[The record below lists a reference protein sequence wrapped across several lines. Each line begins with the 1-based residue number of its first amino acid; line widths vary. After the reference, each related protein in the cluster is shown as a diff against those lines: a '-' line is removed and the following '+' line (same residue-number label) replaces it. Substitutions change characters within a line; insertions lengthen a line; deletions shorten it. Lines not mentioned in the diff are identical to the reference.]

1 MLVWRRANSARSLLA
16 AAAAAALIATVL
28 LAGLV
33 SYNSAVVQAGGQ
45 AAVAAAPPAERSI
58 VVRGPAD
65 SAETWTTA
73 DGKVR
78 GWFAGGLGGAQV
90 DLVGAGYSN
99 GRQFSGATGNA
110 VPDSGGLVFA
120 QVMFLDALPEH
131 ADLRSGTWAVPGA
144 VPAQAVLGEAA
155 ARVMGVQPG
164 ARVPVTDRRS
174 GKVTEVVVTGVFAA
188 KHGDDPYWLL
198 TPELSEG
205 SLAGGSTYGP
215 LVLDRADFFGGGWA
229 ANGSAGWIAQPR
241 LAGSDLAGL
250 VKVSNALR
258 SLSDLPRAV
267 GFGNSGQTITALDRL
282 VERLKAADLVGRSAL
297 LTPMLLTIVLGGY
310 ALMLLAALLTEQRR
324 PETALLRAR
333 GAARGQLAGLAAR
346 EAVLVALPAVVLA
359 PLLASLLLGRS
370 SGLSAFRAV
379 GLRPDGSLT
388 AGVWLVA
395 LAAGAG
401 CVLAMML
408 PALKNGGTYV
418 ADLAARSRPSRGAA
432 VQRAGADLALIGF
445 AVLAWFQLR
454 QYDSPLSGLGGKLG
468 IDPLLAAA
476 APIGVLAGAVL
487 ALRLLP
493 PLTRLVERLLD
504 RRPWFATQLGMWQAG
519 RRPHAGPVLLLALA
533 VAVSTLAWTLAAT
546 SERSNHDQAD
556 HVTGADL
563 RLTETSGFEPAGR
576 TAAVTGLPGVRAV
589 LPAWR
594 TSIPLG
600 EKSTPSTLVALDAA
614 AATGVLRL
622 REDLGDLPALLHQ
635 LAERQLTAPAV
646 DLPAGTAKLRG
657 TLRLTARLPE
667 GTQGRGGTDVVL
679 YGAHGQTFRVP
690 LSMLPLNG
698 TATPFE
704 VAVPAGATRL
714 AGFMIDGF
722 GDYDT
727 PVEWHLKGLAAVTA
741 DGTAAPVSLR
751 VDSAPWQYQ
760 NPPNGAHELAA
771 TDVTTDEL
779 VVRYDRT
786 ENQGGGYPPSFHTT
800 VTRTLPTADIPAL
813 ATTTALDT
821 MHVKVGEATTIRFHG
836 VQVRVKIVG
845 SIPALPGVSDTSALL
860 LDLPSLSAGYL
871 DWYGSTQGVQEW
883 WLGTDPAQHAA
894 TAAAAAQLTNVRV
907 TDRLALADNA
917 GHDPYG
923 VGARLALFI
932 AALGAIALA
941 LVGVAVDVRATARR
955 RIGELAV
962 LHTLGATP
970 RLLAGALI
978 VEQAFL
984 AGLGVTVGLVVGV
997 GVAAT
1002 MAPLVI
1008 LTPSAARPVPEPLL
1022 SLDWLPVLG
1031 TSALLLVL
1039 SMGMAGLI
1047 ATTMRQRLSAAQLR
1061 IGADR

>member
-33 SYNSAVVQAGGQ
+33 SYNSAVVEAGGQ
-45 AAVAAAPPAERSI
+45 AAVAAAPPSERSI
-58 VVRGPAD
+58 LVRGPAD
-65 SAETWTTA
+65 STDAWTTA
-73 DGKVR
+73 DTKVR
-78 GWFAGGLGGAQV
+78 EWFSGGLGGAQV
-90 DLVGAGYSN
+90 DLTGAGYAS

-110 VPDSGGLVFA
+110 VADSGGLVFA

-131 ADLRSGTWAVPGA
+131 AELRAGTWAVPGSE
-144 VPAQAVLGEAA
+144 PAQAVLGEAA
-155 ARVMGVQPG
+155 ARIMGVQPG
-164 ARVPVTDRRS
+164 ARVPITDRRS
-174 GKVTEVVVTGVFAA
+174 GKVTEVVVTGVFAP
-188 KHGDDPYWLL
+188 KHTDDPYWLL
-198 TPELSEG
+198 TPELAEG
-205 SLAGGSTYGP
+205 SILGGSTYGP
-215 LVLDRADFFGGGWA
+215 LVFDRADFFGGGWA
-229 ANGSAGWIAQPR
+229 ANGSAGWIAEPR

-250 VKVSNALR
+250 VRVSGALR
-258 SLSDLPRAV
+258 GLTELPKAV
-267 GFGNSGQTITALDRL
+267 GFGSSGQTTTNLDRL

-297 LTPMLLTIVLGGY
+297 LTPMLLTVVLGGY

-346 EAVLVALPAVVLA
+346 EAVLVALPAVVVAPPLA
-359 PLLASLLLGRS
+359 GLLLGQTE
-370 SGLSAFRAV
+370 GLNVFREV
-379 GLRPDGSLT
+379 NLHPDGSLT
-388 AGVWLVA
+388 ASVWLVA

-408 PALKNGGTYV
+408 PTLKAGGTYV

-445 AVLAWFQLR
+445 AILAWFQLR
-454 QYDSPLSGLGGKLG
+454 QYDSPLAGLGGKLG
-468 IDPLLAAA
+468 IDPLLASA

-493 PLTRLVERLLD
+493 PLTRLIERLLD

-556 HVTGADL
+556 QVAGADL
-563 RLTETSGFEPAGR
+563 RLTESSGFDPAGR
-576 TAAVTGLPGVRAV
+576 TAALNGLPGVRTA
-589 LPAWR
+589 LPVWR

-600 EKSTPSTLVALDAA
+600 EKSTPSTLIAIDAA
-614 AATGVLRL
+614 AATDVIHLRN
-622 REDLGDLPALLHQ
+622 DLGDMPALLRR
-635 LAERQLTAPAV
+635 LAAARLTSAAV
-646 DLPAGTAKLRG
+646 ELPAGTAKLRG
-657 TLRLTARLPE
+657 TLRLSAPLPPL
-667 GTQGRGGTDVVL
+667 TQGAGSTDVVL
-679 YGAHGQTFRVP
+679 YGAYGQTYRVA
-690 LSMLPLNG
+690 LSNLSLNG
-698 TATPFE
+698 TPTPFE
-704 VAVPAGATRL
+704 VAVPEGAVRL

-722 GDYDT
+722 SGYD
-727 PVEWHLKGLAAVTA
+727 VNVDWSVKGLATVDAN
-741 DGTAAPVSLR
+741 GTATPLSLR

-760 NPPNGAHELAA
+760 NPPNGAHQLPADA
-771 TDVTTDEL
+771 VTADEL
-779 VVRYDRT
+779 TVSYPRT
-786 ENQGGGYPPSFHTT
+786 EDQGGGYPPPIHTT
-800 VTRTLPTADIPAL
+800 VARTLPGGTVPAL
-813 ATTTALDT
+813 ATTAALDA
-821 MHVKVGEATTIRFHG
+821 MHEQVGGTTTVRFHG
-836 VQVRVKIVG
+836 VPVRVKFVG
-845 SIPALPGVSDTSALL
+845 SVPTLPGVADTSAVL
-860 LDLPSLSAGYL
+860 LDLPSLSAAYF
-871 DWYGSTQGVQEW
+871 DWFGGTQGTQEW
-883 WLGTDPAQHAA
+883 WLTTDPAQHAA
-894 TAAAAAQLTNVRV
+894 AAAAAGQLTNLRV
-907 TDRLALADNA
+907 TDRTALADQA

-984 AGLGVTVGLVVGV
+984 AGLGVTVGLVVGI

-1008 LTPSAARPVPEPLL
+1008 LTPSAARPVPAPLL
-1022 SLDWLPVLG
+1022 SLDWAPVLG

-1039 SMGMAGLI
+1039 SMAMAGLI
-1047 ATTMRQRLSAAQLR
+1047 ATTMRQRLAAAQLR

>member
-33 SYNSAVVQAGGQ
+33 SYNSAVVEAGGQ
-45 AAVAAAPPAERSI
+45 AAVAAAPPSERSI
-58 VVRGPAD
+58 VVRGPAGSGD
-65 SAETWTTA
+65 AWTGA
-73 DGKVR
+73 DAKVR
-78 GWFAGGLGGAQV
+78 GWFADGLGGAQV
-90 DLVGAGYSN
+90 DLVGAGYAS
-99 GRQFSGATGNA
+99 GRQFTGATGSA

-120 QVMFLDALPEH
+120 QVMFLDALSEH
-131 ADLRSGTWAVPGA
+131 AQLRAGAWAVPGSTP
-144 VPAQAVLGEAA
+144 VQAVLGEAA
-155 ARVMGVQPG
+155 ARLMNVQPG
-164 ARVPVTDRRS
+164 DRVPVTDRRS
-174 GKVTEVVVTGVFAA
+174 GQVTEVTVTGVFTAEHA
-188 KHGDDPYWLL
+188 DDPYWLL
-198 TPELSEG
+198 TPELVEG
-205 SLAGGSTYGP
+205 SILGGSTYGP

-229 ANGSAGWIAQPR
+229 ANGAAGWVAQPR
-241 LAGSDLAGL
+241 LAGSDLTGL
-250 VKVSNALR
+250 VRVSNALTG
-258 SLSDLPRAV
+258 LTELPKAV
-267 GFGNSGQTITALDRL
+267 GFGNSGQTTTNLDRL
-282 VERLKAADLVGRSAL
+282 VDRLKAADLVGRSAL
-297 LTPMLLTIVLGGY
+297 LTPMLLTVVLGGY

-346 EAVLVALPAVVLA
+346 EAVLVALPAVLVAPPLA
-359 PLLASLLLGRS
+359 TLLLGRTG
-370 SGLSAFRAV
+370 GLGVFREV
-379 GLRPDGSLT
+379 GLHPDGSLT
-388 AGVWLVA
+388 AAVWLVA

-408 PALKNGGTYV
+408 PTLKSAGTYV

-454 QYDSPLSGLGGKLG
+454 QYDSPLAGLGGKLG

-493 PLTRLVERLLD
+493 PLTRLIERLLD

-546 SERSNHDQAD
+546 GERSNHDQAD
-556 HVTGADL
+556 QVTGADL
-563 RLTETSGFEPAGR
+563 RLTEASGFDPAGR
-576 TAAVTGLPGVRAV
+576 TAELAALPGVRAA
-589 LPAWR
+589 LPVWR

-600 EKSTPSTLVALDAA
+600 EKSTPSTLVAIDSA
-614 AATGVLRL
+614 AATGVVKL
-622 REDLGDLPALLHQ
+622 REDLGDMPALLRR
-635 LAERQLTAPAV
+635 LADARLSGAAV
-646 DLPAGTAKLRG
+646 KLPEGTAKLRG
-657 TLRLTARLPE
+657 TLRFSAPLPAL
-667 GTQGRGGTDVVL
+667 GQGSGSTDAVF
-679 YGAHGQTFRVP
+679 YGASGQTYRVA
-690 LSMLPLNG
+690 LSNLALNG
-698 TATPFE
+698 TPAPFE
-704 VAVPAGATRL
+704 AAVPAGAVGL

-722 GDYDT
+722 SGYGVD
-727 PVEWHLKGLAAVTA
+727 VEWSVKGLATVDAN
-741 DGTAAPVSLR
+741 GTAAPLSLR
-751 VDSAPWQYQ
+751 VAEAPWQYQ
-760 NPPNGAHELAA
+760 NPPNGTHPLPADAA
-771 TDVTTDEL
+771 TADGLTVAYTRSED
-779 VVRYDRT
+779 
-786 ENQGGGYPPSFHTT
+786 QGGGFPPPLHTT
-800 VTRTLPTADIPAL
+800 VARTMPNSPVPAL
-813 ATTTALDT
+813 ATTAALEA
-821 MHVKVGEATTIRFHG
+821 MHLEVGGTTTVRFHG
-836 VQVRVKIVG
+836 AQLRVKIVG
-845 SIPALPGVSDTSALL
+845 SVPTLPGVVDTSAVL
-860 LDLPSLSAGYL
+860 LDLPSLSAAYFELFG
-871 DWYGSTQGVQEW
+871 GVQGTQEW
-883 WLGTDPAQHAA
+883 WLSTDPAQHAA
-894 TAAAAAQLTNVRV
+894 TAAAAGQLSNLRV
-907 TDRLALADNA
+907 TDRMALADQA

-962 LHTLGATP
+962 LHTLGAGP

-984 AGLGVTVGLVVGV
+984 AGLGVTVGLVVGI

-1002 MAPLVI
+1002 MAPLII
-1008 LTPSAARPVPEPLL
+1008 LTPSAARPVPAPLL

-1039 SMGMAGLI
+1039 SMAMAGLI
-1047 ATTMRQRLSAAQLR
+1047 ATTMRQRLAAAQLR